1 VDAGRFA
8 QITFMDEYRSQKV
21 LITGGLGFIGSSL
34 AVRLVQ
40 LGGSVTI
47 LDSLHPTC
55 GGNFFNIDPVKKDVE
70 FLQGDSCNLELVRKL
85 VRGKAYVFNLAGHVS
100 HIESM
105 REPFEDLQMNAVAP
119 LTVLE
124 ACRLENRDARIVYSG
139 TRQSYGRPD
148 SVPLVETQLL
158 KPVDVNGVNKMAGEW
173 FHIVYHH
180 AHGIPAVSLRL
191 INTYGP
197 RQLVKHSRQGFVGWF
212 VKQAI
217 DGEEIQLFG
226 DGQQVRGF
234 NYIDDVVDALLIAGA
249 NDKIKGD
256 YFNLGGERT
265 VGLEEFVKLLLK
277 ATGHGSY
284 RIVPFPADKKSI
296 DVGSVYSSAAK
307 FNFATGWRARVP
319 IEEGIVRTVE
329 YYKQHREHYW

>member
-1 VDAGRFA
+1 
-8 QITFMDEYRSQKV
+8 MDEYRGKKI
-21 LITGGLGFIGSSL
+21 LITGGLGFIGSNL
-34 AVRLVQ
+34 AIRLVQ
-40 LGGSVTI
+40 LGASVTL

-55 GGNFFNIDPVKKDVE
+55 GANYFNIEPVKKDLEVVT
-70 FLQGDSCNLELVRKL
+70 GDSTNLELVRKL
-85 VRGKAYVFNLAGHVS
+85 VRGQAYIFNLAGHVS

-105 REPFEDLQMNAVAP
+105 QEPFEDLQMNAVAP

-124 ACRLENRDARIVYSG
+124 ACRHENREARVVYSG

-148 SVPLVETQLL
+148 TVPLVETQLL

-180 AHGIPAVSLRL
+180 AHGIRAVSLRL

-197 RQLVKHSRQGFVGWF
+197 RQLVKHPRQGFVGWF
-212 VKQAI
+212 IRQAI

-234 NYIDDVVDALLIAGA
+234 NYIDDVIDALLIAGT

-256 YFNLGGERT
+256 YFNLGGERA
-265 VGLEEFVKLLLK
+265 VGLEELVKILLK
-277 ATGHGSY
+277 HAGHGSY

-307 FNFATGWRARVP
+307 FNFATGWRASVP
-319 IEEGIVRTVE
+319 IEEGIARTVE
-329 YYKQHREHYW
+329 YYKRYREHYW